1 MAPQHSTPGARIL
14 LGPTAVEQAGRF
26 TPADEISVDRA
37 LAAIAADPTI
47 GILRTRAEHGGLMW
61 EYRAPGTSVRII
73 YTMTIRRTIV
83 TIAYFEA

>member
-1 MAPQHSTPGARIL
+1 MAPTHRRPGSRIV

-26 TPADEISVDRA
+26 TPAEEIAVDRA

-47 GILRTRAEHGGLMW
+47 GVLRTRTEHGGIMW
-61 EYRAPGTSVRII
+61 EYRASGTSVRII